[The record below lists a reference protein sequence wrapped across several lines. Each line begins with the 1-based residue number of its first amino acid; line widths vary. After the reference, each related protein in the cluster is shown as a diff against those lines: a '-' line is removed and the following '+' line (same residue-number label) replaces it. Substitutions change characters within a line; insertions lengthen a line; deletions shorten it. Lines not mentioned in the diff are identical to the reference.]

1 MESYSD
7 RIGKFNDMIDATNEH
22 INAIQEVATK
32 FKDTNDP
39 VGLGLSL
46 TGATAGGVGG
56 IAGAV
61 EGLQH
66 FSDIKKMYKGIT
78 SKLSNVRDRVNGQ
91 TPTNNGG
98 RGGDSNNADPVQ
110 NSGSN
115 AADENA
121 PATTLQTQ
129 AETQTSNQVDIDGG
143 LNDRINNLSNITNSS
158 EEANNINRAINTK
171 VTQTLGN
178 DGKAILNNAVRQSGR
193 SGDIALA
200 DVLSPESPTRSVIQQ
215 DYLKFKNNVAN
226 DAINRYNSGRPFASG
241 YDNDG
246 NATGDMP
253 SNVEPNNTNA
263 VQQTPDQSNINNVPS
278 QNNVDLAPNPNAQN
292 VTQTST
298 GDIVNTG
305 ESADA
310 NAQGIVA
317 QGRVALARLGLT
329 GGQQV
334 PGSQGQAVQGLR
346 VQMGDLDSQG
356 VNAGARIQQ
365 VQADQSQY
373 QLSSLQ
379 DPNSTAQSAGNQPNA
394 TSNSNAASSDLNPGQ
409 GASAGSDAAD
419 VTSDVV
425 SSTASDVTEGLAAAS
440 GIGDVLDT
448 AAAFSGPAAPIIGLV
463 GGLVSLGTTIADLF
477 HKKPPPK
484 EEAPPPVAVTSI
496 GGNLRDSVSGMG
508 GGIF

>member
-1 MESYSD
+1 MESYGD
-7 RIGKFNDMIDATNEH
+7 RINKFNEMVDATNQH
-22 INAIQEVATK
+22 INAIQEAATK
-32 FKDTNDP
+32 FKETNDP

-46 TGATAGGVGG
+46 TGATAGEVGS
-56 IAGAV
+56 IAGVV

-66 FSDIKKMYKGIT
+66 FSDFKKMYKGIT

-129 AETQTSNQVDIDGG
+129 AETQTSNQDDIDGG
-143 LNDRINNLSNITNSS
+143 LNERINNLSNIENSS
-158 EEANNINRAINTK
+158 DEANDINRAINTK
-171 VTQTLGN
+171 ITETLGN
-178 DGKAILNNAVRQSGR
+178 DGKAILNNAARQSGR
-193 SGDIALA
+193 SGDIALLNR
-200 DVLSPESPTRSVIQQ
+200 LSPESATRPVLQQ
-215 DYLKFKNNVAN
+215 DFLKFKNNVAN

-241 YDNDG
+241 YDNNG

-278 QNNVDLAPNPNAQN
+278 ENNVDLAPNPNAEN

-317 QGRVALARLGLT
+317 QGIAALRRLGLS

-346 VQMGDLDSQG
+346 VLMGDLQSQG
-356 VNAGARIQQ
+356 ANAGARIQQ
-365 VQADQSQY
+365 TQADLSQY
-373 QLSSLQ
+373 QLSPTQ
-379 DPNSTAQSAGNQPNA
+379 NPNSTPQSAGNQPNA

-409 GASAGSDAAD
+409 GVSAGSDAAD

-425 SSTASDVTEGLAAAS
+425 SSTASDVIKGLATAS
-440 GIGDVLDT
+440 GVGDVLDT
-448 AAAFSGPAAPIIGLV
+448 AAAFSGPAAPVIGLV
-463 GGLVSLGTTIADLF
+463 SGLVTLGTTIADLF

-484 EEAPPPVAVTSI
+484 EQAPPPVAVASI
-496 GGNLRDSVSGMG
+496 GANLKDSVSGMG
-508 GGIF
+508 AGIV

>member
-1 MESYSD
+1 
-7 RIGKFNDMIDATNEH
+7 
-22 INAIQEVATK
+22 
-32 FKDTNDP
+32 
-39 VGLGLSL
+39 
-46 TGATAGGVGG
+46 
-56 IAGAV
+56 
-61 EGLQH
+61 
-66 FSDIKKMYKGIT
+66 
-78 SKLSNVRDRVNGQ
+78 
-91 TPTNNGG
+91 
-98 RGGDSNNADPVQ
+98 
-110 NSGSN
+110 
-115 AADENA
+115 
-121 PATTLQTQ
+121 
-129 AETQTSNQVDIDGG
+129 
-143 LNDRINNLSNITNSS
+143 
-158 EEANNINRAINTK
+158 
-171 VTQTLGN
+171 
-178 DGKAILNNAVRQSGR
+178 
-193 SGDIALA
+193 
-200 DVLSPESPTRSVIQQ
+200 
-215 DYLKFKNNVAN
+215 
-226 DAINRYNSGRPFASG
+226 
-241 YDNDG
+241 
-246 NATGDMP
+246 MP

-484 EEAPPPVAVTSI
+484 EEAPPPVAVASI